1 MKEAT
6 AQPSESP
13 VHSSLPTCASIS
25 HSHVP
30 PVKSEERTLEG
41 EAKEEGKERK
51 RQKASSEKEENYQA
65 GKWTREEHTRFMD
78 AYANYGKNW
87 KKIQE
92 YVATRTITQVRS
104 HAQKCLSGSSTTR
117 RHSKD
122 AASPETPEASQK
134 IPLPKTRK
142 RTQSNKT
149 VSSVK
154 KAKVNLE
161 DPQSELYPETGVLL
175 RSGEVTAAAG
185 IAYSGFDPVLAP
197 HYHSAVANELENSDV
212 PEFEFDFSE
221 AEIKP
226 LNLDASESKSLWRST
241 ETDERQV
248 QNLLA

>member
-1 MKEAT
+1 MKEAA

-13 VHSSLPTCASIS
+13 AHTFFPTCASIP
-25 HSHVP
+25 HSHIP
-30 PVKSEERTLEG
+30 PVKSEERVLEG

-51 RQKASSEKEENYQA
+51 RQKVGGEKEENYQA

-104 HAQKCLSGSSTTR
+104 HAQKCLPGSSTAR

-161 DPQSELYPETGVLL
+161 DAQSEAYPETGALL
-175 RSGEVTAAAG
+175 RSGEVVAVSSAV
-185 IAYSGFDPVLAP
+185 YSGCESVFVPR
-197 HYHSAVANELENSDV
+197 YHSVVANELESSDA

-226 LNLDASESKSLWRST
+226 LNLDASESKGLWRSA
-241 ETDERQV
+241 ETDERQA